1 MSSKYLKADSF
12 YANLGLGDSLVAL
25 TDPEKHRIHRSIASP
40 AFAISALRERIPRV
54 SRKIQELSNH
64 ISTLGESGEP
74 IELQQKLRRLTV
86 SRQIRQD
93 INDHIII

>member
-1 MSSKYLKADSF
+1 
-12 YANLGLGDSLVAL
+12 
-25 TDPEKHRIHRSIASP
+25 
-40 AFAISALRERIPRV
+40 V